1 MNKMEKILV
10 TGASGLIGARLL
22 RSFGPE
28 DVVYAISR
36 SGRLSAPTQTIAI
49 DLGKQW
55 STDLL
60 PRDVKTV
67 VHLAQSR
74 HFRDFPLCAEDV
86 FAVNTQSTIKLLD
99 YARSI
104 GVRQFVLAS
113 SGGVYGG
120 GSGSLSEET
129 PVRADGELGFYI
141 GTRIC
146 SELLSEC
153 YSSYMNVICLR
164 FFFAYGPGQQ
174 SHMLIP
180 RLADSIR
187 SGRAITLRGDAGLR
201 LNPIYVD
208 DAVLA
213 VRKAMTLQGSH
224 KVNIAGPAVLTLRE
238 IAGEIGRVIGRR
250 PQFEMQP
257 PGPSHDLVAD
267 TARMRHLLCEPRT
280 SFSEGIAATFTSVG
294 A

>member
-1 MNKMEKILV
+1 MAKVLV
-10 TGASGLIGARLL
+10 TGASGLIGACLL

-28 DVVYAISR
+28 DSVYALSR
-36 SGRLSAPTQTIAI
+36 SGRLPTATQTIQI
-49 DLGKQW
+49 DLGKPW
-55 STDLL
+55 STDSL
-60 PRDVKTV
+60 PRDIETV
-67 VHLAQSR
+67 VHLAQSE
-74 HFRDFPLCAEDV
+74 HFRDFPLRAEDV
-86 FAVNTQSTIKLLD
+86 FAVNTQSTVKLLD

-129 PVRADGELGFYI
+129 PVRADGKLGFYI

-153 YSSYMNVICLR
+153 YSGYMNVICLR

-180 RLADSIR
+180 RLIESIR
-187 SGRAITLRGDAGLR
+187 SGGAVTLRGDTGLR

-208 DAVLA
+208 DAALA
-213 VRKAMTLQGSH
+213 VRHAMTLQGSH
-224 KVNIAGPAVLTLRE
+224 KINIAGPTALSLRE
-238 IAGEIGRVIGRR
+238 MADEIGRLVGRT
-250 PQFEMQP
+250 PQFEVQAA
-257 PGPSHDLVAD
+257 GSSHDLVAD
-267 TARMRHLLCEPRT
+267 TARMRRLLCEPRT
-280 SFSEGIAATFTSVG
+280 SFSEGIAGTVQAVG